1 MKTRISI
8 TIEKELNEKL
18 EKHIEKLSLPERAK
32 SWFIYIAIERMIKNN
47 KEVTKE
53 V

>member
-8 TIEKELNEKL
+8 TIDKDLNERL

-32 SWFIYIAIERMIKNN
+32 SWFICKAIEKMIK
-47 KEVTKE
+47 KEG
-53 V
+53 

>member
-18 EKHIEKLSLPERAK
+18 EKHLDKLSLPERAK
-32 SWFIYIAIERMIKNN
+32 SWFICKAIEKMIQSK
-47 KEVTKE
+47 
-53 V
+53 